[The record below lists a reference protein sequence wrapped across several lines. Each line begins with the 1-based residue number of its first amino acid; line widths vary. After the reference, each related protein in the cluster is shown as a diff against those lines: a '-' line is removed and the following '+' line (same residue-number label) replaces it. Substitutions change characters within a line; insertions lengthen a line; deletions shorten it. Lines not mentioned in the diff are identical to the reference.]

1 MEAVQ
6 QMNVR
11 IPAELKREGDRRLSE
26 MGLTPSQAVR
36 RLYEFVVRN
45 PRERVQE
52 VLETPEETEEQ
63 ARERVRRLGTLAEFE
78 DWRAEMLCR
87 IYESDKPPT
96 PSPEEAKRRTEF
108 FDRDYKE
115 LLFEALEERYA
126 ERCLP

>member
-11 IPAELKREGDRRLSE
+11 VPAELKREGDQRLSE

-52 VLETPEETEEQ
+52 VLETPGAP
-63 ARERVRRLGTLAEFE
+63 ARMAMAFVENVIFSLEF
-78 DWRAEMLCR
+78 RQK
-87 IYESDKPPT
+87 I
-96 PSPEEAKRRTEF
+96 
-108 FDRDYKE
+108 
-115 LLFEALEERYA
+115 
-126 ERCLP
+126 